1 MRLSTEKKNKKKLL
15 TVRVGLFSLREK
27 APTKNTQ
34 CFHISCQFALETLTP
49 EKREQYK
56 EKIFSI
62 PGLSLNKNTKNP
74 RKIVQN
80 LLSKDLKEKNNIVI
94 WHDVLS
100 NSISRH
106 ESNHFQALTVSQL
119 IDGLKGLQ
127 NKLSALVYCQ
137 RHRTPNIFED
147 LNVLKTDHNIEVF
160 SIVEDFIS
168 SKKQKNPEL
177 LKKYKALHQSP
188 ELELKSLDFIL
199 RKENQLSAITDKSR
213 PKRPSKR
220 ARNAAKRASP
230 NTSQ

>member
-1 MRLSTEKKNKKKLL
+1 MVFILAAS
-15 TVRVGLFSLREK
+15 SL
-27 APTKNTQ
+27 N
-34 CFHISCQFALETLTP
+34 HALETLNP
-49 EKREQYK
+49 E
-56 EKIFSI
+56 EKTRYNDKVFSL

-80 LLSKDLKEKNNIVI
+80 LLSKDLKEKNNVVI
-94 WHDVLS
+94 WHDVLN

-106 ESNHFQALTVSQL
+106 DSNNFQALTVPQL
-119 IDGLKGLQ
+119 IDELKAVQ
-127 NKLSALVYCQ
+127 DKLSALVYCQ

-199 RKENQLSAITDKSR
+199 RKENQLSTITDKSR

>member
-1 MRLSTEKKNKKKLL
+1 M
-15 TVRVGLFSLREK
+15 
-27 APTKNTQ
+27 
-34 CFHISCQFALETLTP
+34 
-49 EKREQYK
+49 
-56 EKIFSI
+56 
-62 PGLSLNKNTKNP
+62 
-74 RKIVQN
+74 
-80 LLSKDLKEKNNIVI
+80 LSKDLKEKNNIII
-94 WHDVLS
+94 WHDVLN

-106 ESNHFQALTVSQL
+106 ESNNFHALTVPEL
-119 IDGLKGLQ
+119 IDVFKDLH

-147 LNVLKTDHNIEVF
+147 FNVLKTDHNIELF
-160 SIVEDFIS
+160 SIVEDFVS

-188 ELELKSLDFIL
+188 GLELKSLDFIL